1 VSRSYHLSKQK
12 QSHDVMSRT
21 LLFSSIVQFSL
32 ATAHIIISLLELMV
46 AFATSASAAD
56 NYFADPGGNE
66 LYVGGFFVYVVNV
79 SGKTSALQCRLTDT
93 YRL

>member
-1 VSRSYHLSKQK
+1 
-12 QSHDVMSRT
+12 MSRT

-32 ATAHIIISLLELMV
+32 ATAHIIISLLELMA

-79 SGKTSALQCRLTDT
+79 SGKHQHLQCCSTYMFRL
-93 YRL
+93 